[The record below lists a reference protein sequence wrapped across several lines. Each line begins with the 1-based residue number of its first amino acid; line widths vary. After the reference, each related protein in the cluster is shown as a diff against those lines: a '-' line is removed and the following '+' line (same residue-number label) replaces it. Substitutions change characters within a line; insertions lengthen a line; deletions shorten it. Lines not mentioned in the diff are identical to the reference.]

1 MTGSN
6 EIIDWWQWRSIYM
19 PKEKLPE
26 VRAIDIL
33 AQIQRGERVEHDH
46 VVITGNLGPLTSEMH
61 TVRVGL
67 ISVRLHITS
76 SPIIITNSFIQGK
89 VTLEEILFNEAVDFR
104 GTTFEKEVSFMGSI
118 FHQQC
123 IFECAH
129 FLEAIH
135 FSDMK
140 RCKPEEDKHARF
152 FGQSNFK
159 QTVFEKYVDF
169 SKVEFEQS
177 AEFGSQIPEESIKSK
192 SIFKG
197 SDTYFVGAKFK
208 LLAHFEECEFINSTY
223 FTGAIFSRE
232 AYFNK
237 ATFGSHT
244 DFRLVNFNEN
254 TYFNNASF
262 SGGVGFAE
270 STFKNNADFRKVSFN
285 GDYGNFRATRF
296 SGEFV
301 SFRNAKFRNL
311 CDQAVACKKARKQL
325 EDSGSRGEADHNFFM
340 EMEAKRRQKGI
351 TKVNNNTSR
360 LALQPTLKLS
370 SEFFDDLIKEDLSWK
385 ERLLTIF
392 QFLRYNVVGAKE
404 LVSKF
409 YGDLNKEGLSWKE
422 RLSIIYCFLWH
433 NLFEFIIFRH
443 LFGGYGI
450 FWQSIFLWWLF
461 FAVLFGLFYRYYF
474 NGIGDASCL
483 SQCIYFSILVAFTK
497 GLGNYQLSLNTI
509 TLEDKVIT
517 FESILGLMMFALFFA
532 SITRRYMR

>member
-1 MTGSN
+1 
-6 EIIDWWQWRSIYM
+6 M

-26 VRAIDIL
+26 IRAIDIL

-46 VVITGNLGPLTSEMH
+46 VIITGNLGPLTSKMH

-67 ISVRLHITS
+67 ISVQLRKIS

-89 VTLEEILFNEAVDFR
+89 VTFEEILFYEAVDFR

-118 FHQQC
+118 FRQQC

-129 FLEAIH
+129 FLEATH
-135 FSDMK
+135 FSDKK
-140 RCKPEEDKHARF
+140 RCKPEEDKHAHF

-177 AEFGSQIPEESIKSK
+177 AEFGSQIPEESMKGK

-197 SDTYFVGAKFK
+197 NYTYFEGAKFK

-223 FTGAIFSRE
+223 FTGATFSRE

-237 ATFGSHT
+237 AAFGSHT
-244 DFRLVNFNEN
+244 DFKLVNFNEN
-254 TYFNNASF
+254 TYFNNATF

-270 STFKNNADFRKVSFN
+270 STFKNNADFRKVTFN
-285 GDYGNFRATRF
+285 GDYGNFRATQF

-340 EMEAKRRQKGI
+340 EMEAKRREKGI
-351 TKVNNNTSR
+351 TTVNNNTR
-360 LALQPTLKLS
+360 
-370 SEFFDDLIKEDLSWK
+370 I
-385 ERLLTIF
+385 TI
-392 QFLRYNVVGAKE
+392 NVG
-404 LVSKF
+404 F
-409 YGDLNKEGLSWKE
+409 
-422 RLSIIYCFLWH
+422 
-433 NLFEFIIFRH
+433 
-443 LFGGYGI
+443 
-450 FWQSIFLWWLF
+450 
-461 FAVLFGLFYRYYF
+461 
-474 NGIGDASCL
+474 
-483 SQCIYFSILVAFTK
+483 
-497 GLGNYQLSLNTI
+497 
-509 TLEDKVIT
+509 
-517 FESILGLMMFALFFA
+517 
-532 SITRRYMR
+532 